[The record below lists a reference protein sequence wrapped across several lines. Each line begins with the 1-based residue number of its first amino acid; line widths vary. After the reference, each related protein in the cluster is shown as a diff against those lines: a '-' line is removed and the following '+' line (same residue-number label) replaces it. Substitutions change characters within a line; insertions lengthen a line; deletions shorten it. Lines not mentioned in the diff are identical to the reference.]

1 MDGKQFIQRKNART
15 WVWAI
20 ISLGIAVLLGCEP
33 PEPIRIGFVGG
44 TSGRVADLGIAG
56 RDAVLLAV
64 ELRNQS
70 GGVAG
75 RKVRTGGA
83 SCRRL

>member
-1 MDGKQFIQRKNART
+1 MDDKRFVQRKNART

-20 ISLGIAVLLGCEP
+20 IGLSIAVLLGCEP

-75 RKVRTGGA
+75 CKWPGA
-83 SCRRL
+83 RFAT